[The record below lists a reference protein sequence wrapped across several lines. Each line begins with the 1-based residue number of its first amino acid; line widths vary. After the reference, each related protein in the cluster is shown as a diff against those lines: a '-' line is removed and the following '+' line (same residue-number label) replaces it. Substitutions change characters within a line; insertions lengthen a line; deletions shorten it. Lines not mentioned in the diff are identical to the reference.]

1 MCASSRHMLKIWR
14 ALTRFPVQSTFRRFK
29 MTSSSSGTLS
39 NPSLRSMRN
48 KRTASSSR
56 LSMTVW
62 SVHCARLLT
71 AARALGS
78 LSHHLSSQFLRPQIS
93 SITSVSANKI
103 PLLHLKRRMGTQ
115 REYSS
120 NLTGVYFDVLHEIAT
135 SSMTFKD
142 KNALITGVG
151 KGSIS
156 VCILP
161 GIKTLLE
168 SVLEGHYTVATSWA
182 KTYGA
187 L

>member
-1 MCASSRHMLKIWR
+1 
-14 ALTRFPVQSTFRRFK
+14 
-29 MTSSSSGTLS
+29 
-39 NPSLRSMRN
+39 
-48 KRTASSSR
+48 
-56 LSMTVW
+56 
-62 SVHCARLLT
+62 
-71 AARALGS
+71 
-78 LSHHLSSQFLRPQIS
+78 
-93 SITSVSANKI
+93 
-103 PLLHLKRRMGTQ
+103 MGTQ

-135 SSMTFKD
+135 SGMTFKD

-156 VCILP
+156 VRILP